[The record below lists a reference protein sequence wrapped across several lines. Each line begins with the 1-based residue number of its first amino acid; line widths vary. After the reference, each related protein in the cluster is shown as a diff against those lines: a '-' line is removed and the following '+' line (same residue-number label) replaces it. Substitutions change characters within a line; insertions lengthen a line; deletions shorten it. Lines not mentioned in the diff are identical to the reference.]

1 MTNGTKSNG
10 TANQIPE
17 VFTTCLSSSD
27 VDAASS
33 LRQITEIARWS
44 EEEGC
49 TGILVYTDN
58 RSLDPWLIAQVIIE
72 QTAALCPLVAVQPV
86 YMHPYSLAK
95 MIASLAHLYRRRV
108 YLNMVAGGFK
118 NDLIA
123 LNDLTPHEKR
133 YERLIEYTE
142 IITRLL
148 AGGAV
153 TFEGEF
159 YKVDK
164 LKLTPPLPEDLMP
177 GIFVSGSSE
186 AGQEAARRMSA
197 VAVEYPKPPKEY
209 EGRCEEPSRK
219 MGVRVGIIAR
229 SSEKEAWRIAHERFP
244 EDRKGQLTH
253 QLAMKRSDSQ
263 WHRQLSERE
272 ETCNNGNDPYW
283 LVPFQNYKAFCPYLV
298 GSYDRVAREVANYM
312 RAGYGSFILDIPV
325 SQAEL
330 NHINI
335 VFGIAGKSHQLA
347 Q

>member
-1 MTNGTKSNG
+1 MLTAAPDNGLKIFS
-10 TANQIPE
+10 
-17 VFTTCLSSSD
+17 TCTPSAL
-27 VDAASS
+27 AQPRTCI
-33 LRQITEIARWS
+33 RQLEEIARWS
-44 EEEGC
+44 EDAGCEGM
-49 TGILVYTDN
+49 LVFTDN
-58 RSLDPWLIAQVIIE
+58 AQLDPWLVSQVIIE
-72 QTAALCPLVAVQPV
+72 ATERLCPLVAIQPA

-209 EGRCEEPSRK
+209 EGRCEEPSRR

-229 SSEKEAWRIAHERFP
+229 SSEEEAWRIAHQRFP
-244 EDRKGQLTH
+244 ED
-253 QLAMKRSDSQ
+253 
-263 WHRQLSERE
+263 
-272 ETCNNGNDPYW
+272 
-283 LVPFQNYKAFCPYLV
+283 
-298 GSYDRVAREVANYM
+298 
-312 RAGYGSFILDIPV
+312 
-325 SQAEL
+325 
-330 NHINI
+330 
-335 VFGIAGKSHQLA
+335 
-347 Q
+347 